1 MRRVR
6 QLLPSARHV
15 DDDDRDRRTTLVMSL
30 VDRFV
35 FDLGL
40 LAAGQDA
47 DIESY
52 VAADVA
58 SRLRTA
64 MRPGLATGLTTRP
77 DFGEYAQ
84 VRIEGDILD
93 TGAAVRT
100 VVEFDDQSIRVDL
113 RGRTVTRLGRRVRI
127 LLLFDP
133 AISHVIEHRL
143 EIA

>member
-1 MRRVR
+1 MRLFR
-6 QLLPSARHV
+6 QLLPSGRHL
-15 DDDDRDRRTTLVMSL
+15 DDDDRDRRTTLVMGL

-40 LAAGQDA
+40 LAAGQEA

-52 VAADVA
+52 VAPDMAA
-58 SRLRTA
+58 RLRTA
-64 MRPGLATGLTTRP
+64 MRPGLDTELTTRP

-93 TGAAVRT
+93 PGATVRS
-100 VVEFDDQSIRVDL
+100 VVEFDDQSIRVDAQ
-113 RGRTVTRLGRRVRI
+113 GRTVTRLRRRVRI

-133 AISHVIEHRL
+133 AITRVIEHRL

>member
-1 MRRVR
+1 M
-6 QLLPSARHV
+6 

-40 LAAGQDA
+40 LAAGQEA

-52 VAADVA
+52 VAADMA
-58 SRLRTA
+58 ARLRTA
-64 MRPGLATGLTTRP
+64 MRPGLTTGLTTRP

-93 TGAAVRT
+93 TGPTVRT
-100 VVEFDDQSIRVDL
+100 VVEFDDQSIRVDA
-113 RGRTVTRLGRRVRI
+113 RGRTVTRLRRRVRI

-133 AISHVIEHRL
+133 AITRVIEYRL

>member
-1 MRRVR
+1 VRSVR
-6 QLLPSARHV
+6 QLLSAGRHV
-15 DDDDRDRRTTLVMSL
+15 DDDDRDRRTTSVMTL

-40 LAAGQDA
+40 LAAGQEA

-52 VAADVA
+52 VEADMAA
-58 SRLRTA
+58 RLRTA

-84 VRIEGDILD
+84 VRIEGDVLD
-93 TGAAVRT
+93 TSATVRT
-100 VVEFDDQSIRVDL
+100 VVEFDDQSIRVDAQ
-113 RGRTVTRLGRRVRI
+113 GRTVTRLRRRVRI

-133 AISHVIEHRL
+133 AITRVIEHRL

>member
-6 QLLPSARHV
+6 QLLSSGRHV

-40 LAAGQDA
+40 LAAGQEA

-52 VAADVA
+52 VAADMA
-58 SRLRTA
+58 ARLRTA
-64 MRPGLATGLTTRP
+64 MRPGLASGLTTRP

-93 TGAAVRT
+93 TGATVRT
-100 VVEFDDQSIRVDL
+100 VVEFDDQSIRVDTQ
-113 RGRTVTRLGRRVRI
+113 GRTVTRLRRRVRI
-127 LLLFDP
+127 LLLLDP
-133 AISHVIEHRL
+133 AITRVIEHRL

>member
-6 QLLPSARHV
+6 ELLPSGRHL

-40 LAAGQDA
+40 LAAGQEP
-47 DIESY
+47 DIEAY
-52 VAADVA
+52 VATDAA
-58 SRLRTA
+58 ARLRTA
-64 MRPGLATGLTTRP
+64 MRPGLAAGLTTRP

-84 VRIEGDILD
+84 VRIEGDLLD
-93 TGAAVRT
+93 ADAAVRT
-100 VVEFDDQSIRVDL
+100 VVEFDDQSIRVDAQ
-113 RGRTVTRLGRRVRI
+113 GRTVTRLRRHLRI
-127 LLLFDP
+127 LLLLDP
-133 AISHVIEHRL
+133 SITRVIEHRV